1 MKVSPMMQQYLDIK
15 EQYKDCILFFRL
27 GDFYEMFFDDALLAS
42 KELELTLTGKSCGQ
56 EERAPMCGVPFHAA
70 DSYIAK
76 LVEKGHKVAICE
88 QTEDPAQAKGIVK
101 REVIQ
106 IVTPGTITS
115 QSILSEKENNYL
127 ASVYARSDA
136 MSVAYCDISTG
147 ELYLTEYKGSDL
159 YDVILNELVKIN
171 ASEII
176 LSQTFSEEYPTDEIK
191 KITGAYINI
200 LGDAYFSEKS
210 CEEII
215 KAQFNCI
222 SLTGL
227 GLDFRPCAVPALGS
241 LLNYLLETQKQT
253 LKHLTH
259 INIYEIG
266 MHMAL
271 DKATIRNLEI
281 TETLY
286 EKKIQGSLLGILDKT
301 HTAMGSRKMR
311 QWLREPLNNAKEINL
326 RLDGVEELYNELI
339 IRNNIKQNLK
349 QIYDFERLAGRI
361 ACGNAN
367 GKDLIALR
375 NSIAVLPEIK
385 SDLGVLHSE
394 IMQSIDSRICDLS
407 AVYNIIDRA
416 ICDEPP
422 FTVKEGSL
430 IKDGYSEELDSLKFS
445 IKDAKTW
452 ISTLEGKER
461 ERTGIK
467 NLKVGYNRV
476 FGYYLEVTRSYYDL
490 IPENYIRKQTLANAE
505 RFITPELKEMEGLV
519 LNAETKINRMEYDL
533 FVEARNFIEDYI
545 KYIQSTSSA
554 VAELD
559 VLTSFAYV
567 SDKLGYV
574 KPLVDESFELEIV
587 KGRHPV
593 IEQTVS
599 NGMFVS
605 NDTYLN
611 NTNESMLLITGPN
624 MAGKSTYMRQTAL
637 IVLMAQAGCFV
648 PCERARIGV
657 CDRIFTRI
665 GASDNLAQGQSTFF
679 VEMSELSYILNNAK
693 ARSLI
698 ILDEIG
704 RGTSTYD
711 GLSIAWAAVEYLCND
726 NTHIRTLFATHYHEL
741 TALEGERYGVKN
753 LNVDVAEENGN
764 IVFLHKIVEG
774 SASRSYG
781 IHVAKLAGIP
791 KVLLERA
798 QEKLAELETAVPSQ
812 SVMYGDLT
820 TAVNTKTAEPCEEQI
835 SMFSFA
841 PNPVVEKLKALN
853 LMEITPSKAFEI
865 LEELKSSLDK

>member
-326 RLDGVEELYNELI
+326 RLDGVEELYYELI

-533 FVEARNFIEDYI
+533 FVEVRNFIEGYI
-545 KYIQSTSSA
+545 KDIQSTSSA

-704 RGTSTYD
+704 RSTYD